1 MNRYNVFYQIHKA
14 LRTLLYE
21 TGTRLQQTDFIN
33 ATERNAA
40 IVRLEE
46 VIAMFE
52 SHAHTEDNFILPA
65 LEQYEPSVTS
75 LFADE
80 HVQDHALGEQ
90 LNSLLLRAR
99 KTLTAD
105 ELIQLGS
112 SINKSFTDFLVFNLN
127 HMAKEEVILNQ
138 LLWRYYSD
146 EEIHGITEKIIA
158 HIEPRFMQLASF
170 WMVRALSNNEIIFWL
185 QQIKGKVPEPAF
197 DGLIRIIST
206 ELPDERSIVILESL
220 TEGAMAE

>member
-14 LRTLLYE
+14 LRALLYD
-21 TGTRLQQTDFIN
+21 TGIQLQQTDFID
-33 ATERNAA
+33 TKERNAA
-40 IVRLEE
+40 IIRLEE

-52 SHAHTEDNFILPA
+52 SHADKEDSYILPA
-65 LEQYEPSVTS
+65 LQQYEPSVTS

-99 KTLTAD
+99 QRLTG
-105 ELIQLGS
+105 EEFIQLGS
-112 SINKSFTDFLVFNLN
+112 SINKTFTEFMVFNLN
-127 HMAKEEVILNQ
+127 HMAKEEIILNQ

-146 EEIHGITEKIIA
+146 EEIHKITERILA
-158 HIEPRFMQLASF
+158 SIEPRFLQLASY
-170 WMVRALSNNEIIFWL
+170 WMVRGLSNNEIIFWL
-185 QQIKGKVPEPAF
+185 QQMKGKVPEQAF
-197 DGLIRIIST
+197 DGLIQLINA

-220 TEGAMAE
+220 TEGAMTE